1 MFFGIFTH
9 VETHQIHAHLVS
21 EYSCHLGFAHA
32 GGTHKQQTCHRLVFL
47 EQPRTRHLH
56 RFHHTFQCLILAID
70 FGIDALIE
78 RVEVLIVGIR
88 VGEVF
93 HLAYLGKHLRDAVFG
108 YSHLVVGVEFE
119 ISAGFVDEVDGFIGQ
134 RAIVD
139 IAGACLYGIF
149 YGIVGVS
156 HAVKA
161 LKSTFQAS
169 ENVNSL
175 VDRRLGDVDLLKIA
189 RDARRI
195 GKASLI
201 VGKCGGA
208 DKLNLAV
215 FEVRFKQIGSIY
227 MALAGGAGAH
237 YVVYA
242 VDIHYGVALLQYAVH
257 NSLYTLF
264 EFAAILST
272 RHQTAEVELIYRS
285 SQDSFGS
292 LVVA

>member
-1 MFFGIFTH
+1 M
-9 VETHQIHAHLVS
+9 
-21 EYSCHLGFAHA
+21 
-32 GGTHKQQTCHRLVFL
+32 
-47 EQPRTRHLH
+47 
-56 RFHHTFQCLILAID
+56 
-70 FGIDALIE
+70 
-78 RVEVLIVGIR
+78 
-88 VGEVF
+88 
-93 HLAYLGKHLRDAVFG
+93 
-108 YSHLVVGVEFE
+108 
-119 ISAGFVDEVDGFIGQ
+119 
-134 RAIVD
+134 
-139 IAGACLYGIF
+139 
-149 YGIVGVS
+149 
-156 HAVKA
+156 KA

-189 RDARRI
+189 RDARRV

-208 DKLNLAV
+208 DELNLAV
-215 FEVRFKQIGSIY
+215 FEVRFQQIGGIY
-227 MALAGGAGAH
+227 MTLAGGTGAH

-264 EFAAILST
+264 EFATILST

>member
-1 MFFGIFTH
+1 M
-9 VETHQIHAHLVS
+9 
-21 EYSCHLGFAHA
+21 
-32 GGTHKQQTCHRLVFL
+32 
-47 EQPRTRHLH
+47 
-56 RFHHTFQCLILAID
+56 
-70 FGIDALIE
+70 
-78 RVEVLIVGIR
+78 
-88 VGEVF
+88 
-93 HLAYLGKHLRDAVFG
+93 
-108 YSHLVVGVEFE
+108 
-119 ISAGFVDEVDGFIGQ
+119 
-134 RAIVD
+134 
-139 IAGACLYGIF
+139 
-149 YGIVGVS
+149 
-156 HAVKA
+156 KA
-161 LKSTFQAS
+161 LKSTLQAP

-195 GKASLI
+195 GKAALKI
-201 VGKCGGA
+201 GKCGGT

-242 VDIHYGVALLQYAVH
+242 VDIHYGIALLQYAVH
-257 NSLYTLF
+257 HSLHALF